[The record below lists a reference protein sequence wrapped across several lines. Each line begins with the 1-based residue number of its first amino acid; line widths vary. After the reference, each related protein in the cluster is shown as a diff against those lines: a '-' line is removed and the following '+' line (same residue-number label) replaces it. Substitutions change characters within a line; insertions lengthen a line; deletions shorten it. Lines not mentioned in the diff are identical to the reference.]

1 VLQSITTDY
10 CAVPYIS
17 LIKLNNF
24 YILYLENLEPELLLL
39 WRSVRLPEF
48 GLEVGELLPGGG
60 GGRCETQEGREQQQ
74 QMGPH
79 LDGLEAGG
87 GQVAELRIILS
98 YS

>member
-1 VLQSITTDY
+1 M
-10 CAVPYIS
+10 
-17 LIKLNNF
+17 
-24 YILYLENLEPELLLL
+24 YLENLEPELLLL

-48 GLEVGELLPGGG
+48 GLEVGELLLGGG
-60 GGRCETQEGREQQQ
+60 GGRGGETQEGSEQQQ

-79 LDGLEAGG
+79 LDGLEASG